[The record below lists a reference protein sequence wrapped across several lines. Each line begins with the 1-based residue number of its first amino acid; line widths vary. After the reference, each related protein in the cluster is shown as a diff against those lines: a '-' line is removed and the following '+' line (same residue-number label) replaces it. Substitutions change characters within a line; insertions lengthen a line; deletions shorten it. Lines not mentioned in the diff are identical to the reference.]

1 MEDEHITRT
10 GRNAQHGEFGNPIL
24 ILGTSVVTIFD
35 DTVSA
40 ENGSADSTGIR
51 AKRNDVLLDADLTGR
66 THKIGVLIEG
76 PQLVADEFLVG
87 VIPNLDST
95 AGLVEDD
102 LVSTDDSL
110 EGSLGGIVGSGRSN
124 SLGGVLSVSGNTCR
138 NEQGGRELIAES
150 DSPLA
155 VLHIL
160 EEGLFVNLDGHRVVN
175 LLGVA
180 NHLLDVVDRVGSL
193 TLGGLCGVG
202 EPALRV
208 CKRGDVRLRDLGAE
222 GDVLNTARVVGV
234 RKGDVPDGLHLADL
248 IGDRADVGVLNLGQT
263 AEEQFGEVV
272 LDAVSGRLV
281 HEGGGHLEVLKG
293 NQFLAVVVLAKLPAG
308 FLTRDGAGE
317 GVEALGSERN
327 RVGVEVYVGS
337 HHLNLILDLKHL
349 VVEVNLRDVPL
360 FETDF
365 IQVLVFATRK
375 NLKVVCHEGVRRG
388 DAIGG
393 HQSVKSKILIH
404 NSTRLR
410 RLYQEEEP

>member
-76 PQLVADEFLVG
+76 PELVADELLVG

-110 EGSLGGIVGSGRSN
+110 ECSLGSIVRSGRRD
-124 SLGGVLSVSGNTCR
+124 SLGGVLSVSGNTCG
-138 NEQGGRELIAES
+138 NEQGGRELIAKS

-180 NHLLDVVDRVGSL
+180 NHLLDVVDRVGS
-193 TLGGLCGVG
+193 G
-202 EPALRV
+202 ALWS
-208 CKRGDVRLRDLGAE
+208 C
-222 GDVLNTARVVGV
+222 
-234 RKGDVPDGLHLADL
+234 
-248 IGDRADVGVLNLGQT
+248 
-263 AEEQFGEVV
+263 
-272 LDAVSGRLV
+272 
-281 HEGGGHLEVLKG
+281 
-293 NQFLAVVVLAKLPAG
+293 
-308 FLTRDGAGE
+308 
-317 GVEALGSERN
+317 
-327 RVGVEVYVGS
+327 
-337 HHLNLILDLKHL
+337 
-349 VVEVNLRDVPL
+349 
-360 FETDF
+360 
-365 IQVLVFATRK
+365 
-375 NLKVVCHEGVRRG
+375 RR
-388 DAIGG
+388 
-393 HQSVKSKILIH
+393 
-404 NSTRLR
+404 R
-410 RLYQEEEP
+410 